1 MLQLADSCKIS
12 VNSYIFYGEELIKS
26 LSSFKFCH

>member
-1 MLQLADSCKIS
+1 LADSCKIS
-12 VNSYIFYGEELIKS
+12 DHSYIFSGEELIKA